1 MLILAFSDYLP
12 QACRLAHRLGLPLAE
27 VEVHHFPDGESFI
40 ALPSGLPEHVLFCRS
55 LNRPNDKLI
64 ELMLCARTAREMGAK
79 RLTLIAPYLCY
90 MRQDFANRPGVAVSQ
105 RHIGRLL
112 ADLFDDVVTV
122 DPHLHRIERLQQ
134 AIPLDH
140 ALSLNAT
147 APIAEFLKQ
156 KLDGA
161 LLLGPDSESRQWT
174 ATLAEMTGFPFQVAE
189 KVRLGDTQVTLKL
202 PSADYRKQPVVIVD
216 DMAST
221 GRTLARAA
229 ELLKEQG
236 VHEIYAVV
244 THALFCGDAE
254 RVIRDAGIEAIWT
267 TDSID
272 HPTSC
277 IQLDGLLAEAVKP
290 ICSNIDQD
298 NGDC

>member
-12 QACRLAHRLGLPLAE
+12 QARRLAKRLGLPLAV

-40 ALPSGLPEHVLFCRS
+40 ALPPDLPEHVLICRS
-55 LNRPNDKLI
+55 LNQPNDKLI
-64 ELMLCARTAREMGAK
+64 ELWLSARTARELGAK

-112 ADLFDDVVTV
+112 ADLFDAVITV
-122 DPHLHRIERLQQ
+122 DPHLHRIDRLQQ

-140 ALSLNAT
+140 AISLNAT
-147 APIAEFLKQ
+147 AAIADFLKQ
-156 KLDGA
+156 QLDTA
-161 LLLGPDSESRQWT
+161 LLLGPDSESRQWV
-174 ATLAEMTGFPFQVAE
+174 ATLAVMTGFAFQVAE
-189 KVRLGDTQVTLKL
+189 KVRLGDTQVTLTL
-202 PSADYRKQPVVIVD
+202 PEADYRHQPVVIVD

-221 GRTLARAA
+221 GRTLAKAA
-229 ELLKEQG
+229 ELLKAKG
-236 VHEIYAVV
+236 AGEIHAVV

-254 RVIRDAGIEAIWT
+254 RVIREAGIQTLWS

-272 HPTSC
+272 HTTSC
-277 IQLDGLLAEAVKP
+277 IRLDGLLADAVKAML
-290 ICSNIDQD
+290 
-298 NGDC
+298 NGNGKG

>member
-1 MLILAFSDYLP
+1 MQILAFSDYLP
-12 QACRLAHRLGLPLAE
+12 QAQRLASRLGLPLAE

-40 ALPSGLPEHVLFCRS
+40 ALPPNLPKHVLFCRS
-55 LNRPNDKLI
+55 LNRPNNKLI
-64 ELMLCARTAREMGAK
+64 ELLLCAGTARELSAK
-79 RLTLIAPYLCY
+79 RLTLVAPYLCY

-112 ADLFDDVVTV
+112 AELFDDVITV
-122 DPHLHRIERLQQ
+122 DPHLHRIDRLQQ

-140 ALSLNAT
+140 AISLNAT
-147 APIAEFLKQ
+147 APVAEFLKQ
-156 KLDGA
+156 KLDSA

-174 ATLAEMTGFPFQVAE
+174 ATLAEMTGFAFQVAE
-189 KVRLGDTQVTLKL
+189 KVRLGDTEVTLKL
-202 PSADYRKQPVVIVD
+202 PDADYRKQPVVIVD

-229 ELLKEQG
+229 ELLKAKG
-236 VHEIYAVV
+236 AADIYAVV

-254 RVIRDAGIEAIWT
+254 RVIRDAGVEAIWS

-277 IQLDGLLAEAVKP
+277 IMLDGLLAEAIKAML
-290 ICSNIDQD
+290 SEY
-298 NGDC
+298 